1 MDKELR
7 TKICR
12 LIAGLI
18 VADDDLSAAE
28 ETFLDKLL
36 AKFDIPESERDSI
49 FPIVDRDEAA
59 KTISELPEEAQKTTL
74 SLLIDATVADGA
86 IAPEERRYLEAVAG
100 EIGVSVADVD
110 QRLKAAL
117 AAG

>member
-1 MDKELR
+1 
-7 TKICR
+7 
-12 LIAGLI
+12 
-18 VADDDLSAAE
+18 
-28 ETFLDKLL
+28 
-36 AKFDIPESERDSI
+36 
-49 FPIVDRDEAA
+49 
-59 KTISELPEEAQKTTL
+59 
-74 SLLIDATVADGA
+74 VADGA